1 MRNKTLIF
9 LIVIALGLAGCS
21 KEEDAAV
28 TTVDVDQQP
37 ASTVIVPAID
47 SSNVDSSDANAPV
60 SQPSNMQSTT
70 ASVPTTT
77 VDNSQNQLP
86 LSLSQAPQVPVSV
99 QQEQGASDMLATQRT
114 QVQEAAA
121 KSPIVAVGGETTAPD
136 SASSTNPDVQMV
148 PPSEAYPKD
157 LSMHTPDPSMDQSA
171 TPKDGLQQLPQL
183 PPLPPPLPQSVP
195 SGVK

>member
-86 LSLSQAPQVPVSV
+86 LPQAPQVPVSV

-136 SASSTNPDVQMV
+136 STSSTNPDVQMV

-157 LSMHTPDPSMDQSA
+157 SSMQTPDPSMNQSA

-183 PPLPPPLPQSVP
+183 PPLPPPLPQSV
-195 SGVK
+195 SGGVK